1 MKRIV
6 IASGNKGKIV
16 DFQAVFKEYEIIPIK
31 TLIPDFDPE
40 ETEDTFHG
48 NATLKSEYAAARLNL
63 PVISDDSGLSVK
75 ALDGAPGVYS
85 ARYSGIG
92 ATDKKNNEK
101 LLKALEGIENRS
113 AYFTSV
119 IALSIPGEETR
130 TYEGRLCGE
139 ILESPEGD
147 GGFGYD
153 PLFKT
158 DEGVSLGTISPDEKA
173 QISHRRRALDELRKD
188 EELFKILTN
197 S

>member
-130 TYEGRLCGE
+130 TYEGRLYGE